1 MSLIL
6 WLFHLITSLR
16 RGATPVSQNP
26 PGMDISIIKPI
37 LLYDP
42 FGCKL
47 QSNFASDFGHHLVWV
62 VHLSCYG
69 TKKALTHVLVIC
81 QGHGGIRCAY
91 SACFKRD
98 RFCWSCFFLTS
109 HHWWT
114 DERGFLLLKCVAV
127 YNWESY
133 QPAKHFIAGY
143 LLAAALKYG
152 SKWKI
157 HTLEWL
163 FHYDPNCVSSL
174 LPQHAQL
181 WATTQAITQTI

>member
-98 RFCWSCFFLTS
+98 RFCWSCSFWHLTIG
-109 HHWWT
+109 
-114 DERGFLLLKCVAV
+114 ERTRGAFYYLNVLL
-127 YNWESY
+127 YIIGN
-133 QPAKHFIAGY
+133 
-143 LLAAALKYG
+143 
-152 SKWKI
+152 
-157 HTLEWL
+157 HTNQL
-163 FHYDPNCVSSL
+163 NISL
-174 LPQHAQL
+174 QGIYWPPPWNMVQNERSIRWNGCFTTIQL
-181 WATTQAITQTI
+181 C